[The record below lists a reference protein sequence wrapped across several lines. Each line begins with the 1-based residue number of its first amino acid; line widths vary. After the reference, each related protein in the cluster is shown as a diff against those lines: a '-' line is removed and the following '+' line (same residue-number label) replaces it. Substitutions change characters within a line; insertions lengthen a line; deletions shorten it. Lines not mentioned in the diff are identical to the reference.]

1 MHEKDSIAYKA
12 AMFDL
17 DGTLMDTIADL
28 TDAMNVALAAC
39 GFPMCSV
46 AQCKYFVGDGV
57 RNFVIRALPKDKR
70 GDDEAIAKV
79 SAIYR
84 NAYAKCWAVKTRPYL
99 GIPELLDG
107 LTRRGLKM
115 VVFSNKPDDFA
126 KLMVAKLL
134 PRWRFEEVVGAIE
147 GKPQKPDPQVPLELA
162 GKLGVPPA
170 GFLYVGDTNTDMK
183 TANAAGMFAV
193 GALWGFRT
201 AEELRANGAKVLIA
215 HPTDLLKLL

>member
-1 MHEKDSIAYKA
+1 MKYKA
-12 AMFDL
+12 VLFDL
-17 DGTLMDTIADL
+17 DGTLMDTIEDL

-39 GFPMCSV
+39 GFPVCSV
-46 AQCKYFVGDGV
+46 AQGKYFVGDGV
-57 RNFVIRALPKDKR
+57 RNFVIRALPEDKR
-70 GDDEAIAKV
+70 GDGELIAKV
-79 SAIYR
+79 SEIYR
-84 NAYAKCWAVKTRPYL
+84 DAYAKCWAVKTRPYD

-107 LTRRGLKM
+107 LTQRGLRM

-134 PRWRFEEVVGAIE
+134 PQWHFEEVVGATD
-147 GKPQKPDPQVPLELA
+147 GKPQKPDPLVPLELA
-162 GKLGVPPA
+162 GKIGVPPA
-170 GFLYVGDTNTDMK
+170 EFLYVGDMNTDMK

-201 AEELRANGAKVLIA
+201 AEELRANGAKVLLA